1 MRYSALST
9 FRQPLRIY
17 LDTCCLSRLFD
28 DQTQTRVYQ
37 ETEVIRWIISQFRAG
52 RWDWISSDA
61 LMDEVERNQDLDQRL
76 QIISWLTEAHQTIAV
91 GVNEIARGK
100 QLEVLSFEELDAL
113 HLACSESGSVDIFLT
128 TDDGLLEKAKRDSS
142 RIHVHVENPC
152 TWFQEMTENE
162 RTGDDR

>member
-1 MRYSALST
+1 MHTYG
-9 FRQPLRIY
+9 QPLRIY

-52 RWDWISSDA
+52 RWTWISSDT
-61 LMDEVERNQDLDQRL
+61 LMDKVERNQDLDQRL
-76 QIISWLTEAHQTIAV
+76 QIKSWLTEAHQTVTV

-128 TDDGLLEKAKRDSS
+128 TDDGLLGKAKRGCSQ
-142 RIHVHVENPC
+142 IHVHVKNPYI
-152 TWFQEMTENE
+152 WFQEMTENE

>member
-1 MRYSALST
+1 MKYSALST
-9 FRQPLRIY
+9 FGQPLRIY

-28 DQTQTRVYQ
+28 DQAQTRIRQ

-76 QIISWLTEAHQTIAV
+76 QIISWLAESHQRIAV
-91 GVNEIARGK
+91 GDRAIVRGRK
-100 QLEVLSFEELDAL
+100 LEALSFEELDAL

-128 TDDGLLEKAKRDSS
+128 TDDGLLRKAKRDSS
-142 RIHVHVENPC
+142 QIRVHVKNPWK
-152 TWFQEMTENE
+152 WFQEMAENE
-162 RTGDDR
+162 RLRDDR

>member
-1 MRYSALST
+1 MQT
-9 FRQPLRIY
+9 HWHPLRIY
-17 LDTCCLSRLFD
+17 LDTCCLSRFFD
-28 DQTQTRVYQ
+28 DQAQTRIRQ
-37 ETEVIRWIISQFRAG
+37 ETEVIRWIISHFRAG

-61 LMDEVERNQDLDQRL
+61 LMDEVERNRDLDQRL
-76 QIISWLTEAHQTIAV
+76 QIISWLAEAHQTVAV

-128 TDDGLLEKAKRDSS
+128 TDDGLLGKAKRDSS

-162 RTGDDR
+162 RTRDDR